1 MGTHLAPA
9 AGVHTRAFPRLLRPW
24 HGAVSALLL
33 RAGLAGPAAILS
45 AAEAAAQTDNDLAIF
60 SELPAVVSASHQVTT
75 LTMSSAAVSVLTG
88 EEIMAGGH
96 GDLAEALQF
105 VPGMDVERTDRTFYA
120 VGIHG
125 LFGTISDRT
134 LTLINGRDANDLLLG
149 GAELGALPLFLADI
163 DHVEVVRGPGGA
175 AWGANALQGVINIIT
190 KDPEDM
196 LGVFVTSGVTD
207 FGDTLSQARWAES
220 SGRWSWRSSVGYQNH
235 VSSATAL
242 DDGSLP
248 GNDWLHAWMTD
259 NQLVCHLDP
268 ATKLS
273 AGLGYADVRG
283 GAYELLSRPLDG
295 ESYSRS
301 TRSYARLDQRL
312 DAHTG
317 FQLEWYGN
325 YVSAYHPGF
334 EASRDT
340 EDVVDG
346 QVDLLVAHQHQL
358 SLGGQAGYI
367 TLDEEPNGDPYQI
380 IFVNAPYHEQRYSG
394 YLIDRWQA
402 APPLVIEGQ
411 LREDRYSITGNDWA
425 GRASALYS
433 PDAQQVVRVSVAKAY
448 RNPMASIRD
457 SALNVPLAG
466 NPAVR
471 FAVIPGD
478 DLRDEEVWSGEIGYS
493 NQLSDELLL
502 RWDASYQRYRD
513 LIGYTLTPAN
523 ASGPPPFTTVVQ
535 PANLGGAQA
544 WTSELEATW
553 SMRSGVR
560 LDAWYAFDEFETTQ
574 IDQQIRAFKPP
585 RHSAGASSRLPLP
598 EQFALTINY
607 RYSDATIDPGAASDY
622 HVAVYQHLDLTL
634 AWRFDR
640 GRGELMAGVLDAL
653 ESRQAAVQNSG
664 SFVAYQTPGRTYVV
678 RGEWG
683 F

>member
-9 AGVHTRAFPRLLRPW
+9 ASVHTRAPLCVRRAWRPA
-24 HGAVSALLL
+24 GPALLL
-33 RAGLAGPAAILS
+33 LTGLAS
-45 AAEAAAQTDNDLAIF
+45 HAAAQTAGDAGPETNNDLAIF
-60 SELPAVVSASHQVTT
+60 SELPEVLSASHQYTT
-75 LTMSSAAVSVLTG
+75 VTMSSASVSVLSG

-96 GDLAEALQF
+96 SDLSEALQF

-149 GAELGALPLFLADI
+149 GSELSALPLFLADI
-163 DHVEVVRGPGGA
+163 DHIEVVRGPGGA

-220 SGRWSWRSSVGYQNH
+220 AGRWSWSTSVGYQNH
-235 VSSATAL
+235 VSSANAL

-248 GNDWLHAWMTD
+248 GNDWVHQWMTD
-259 NQLVCHLDP
+259 NQLVYHLDA
-268 ATKLS
+268 ATKVS
-273 AGLGYADVRG
+273 AGLSYSDVRG
-283 GAYELLSRPLDG
+283 GAYELLGRPLDG
-295 ESYSRS
+295 ESYTHA
-301 TRSYARLDQRL
+301 TRSYARLDQHL

-325 YVSAYHPGF
+325 FTDDYHPGF

-346 QVDLLVAHQHQL
+346 QFDLLVANQHQL
-358 SLGGQAGYI
+358 SIGGQAGYI
-367 TLDEEPNGDPYQI
+367 TLDEEPNSDPYQV

-402 APPLVIEGQ
+402 AAPLVIEGQ
-411 LREDRYSITGNDWA
+411 FREDRYSSTGDDWS
-425 GRASALYS
+425 GRLSALYNPS
-433 PDAQQVVRVSVAKAY
+433 PQQVVRLSAAKAY

-466 NPAVR
+466 NPALR

-478 DLRDEEVWSGEIGYS
+478 ELRDEEVWSGEIGYS
-493 NQLSDELLL
+493 NQLSEQLLV
-502 RWDASYQRYRD
+502 RWDASYQRYSE
-513 LIGYTLTPAN
+513 LIGYRLTPADP
-523 ASGPPPFTTVVQ
+523 AGPPPFTTVVQ
-535 PANLGGAQA
+535 PANLGGAKA
-544 WTSELEATW
+544 YTSELEATW
-553 SMRSGVR
+553 SARSGMRV
-560 LDAWYAFDEFETTQ
+560 DAWYAFDELETEQ
-574 IDQQIRAFKPP
+574 LDQQIRAFKPP
-585 RHSAGASSRLPLP
+585 RHSAGASTRLPLP

-607 RYSDATIDPGAASDY
+607 RYSDATSDPGAASGY

-640 GRGELMAGVLDAL
+640 GRGELMAGVLDAF

-664 SFVAYQTPGRTYVV
+664 SFVAYQTPGRTFVV